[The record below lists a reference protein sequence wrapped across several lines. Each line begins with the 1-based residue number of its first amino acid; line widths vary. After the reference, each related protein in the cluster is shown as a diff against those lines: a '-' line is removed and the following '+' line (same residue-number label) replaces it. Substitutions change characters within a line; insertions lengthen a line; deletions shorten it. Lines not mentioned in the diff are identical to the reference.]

1 MKFLF
6 GCLLT
11 AFLAAIC
18 DNLFA
23 QIIPSAIQGKVL
35 TENRAPIEAATI
47 TLLKLRD
54 SSTVNSVIADKNG
67 LFRFTDI
74 KPGGYLL
81 SVTKIGYTR
90 SYTNPFTIAVGQT
103 LIMGEIILVTS
114 ANQLNEVS
122 IIGNKPAEDVKA
134 GKVTLNVQNNVIAAG
149 NSAYDILRQS
159 PGVRIDNNDNISLVG
174 RQSALITIDGKPT
187 NLWGEDLAGVLKGM
201 QSNTIDRIEL
211 ITAGSAKYDASSGG
225 IINIVL
231 KKGENKGANG
241 TFTASAGY
249 GKYGKGGTGI
259 TFNDRTK
266 KLNIFGTYNFL
277 YNKTFHDFTTD
288 RNINFNS
295 ILSDYHVDY
304 NSNQKNYS
312 NNFSLGTDYFISPS
326 QTIGFLISG
335 YTRDDNFSKN
345 NTLKISNQSVLDSII
360 TANSNLDRDVT
371 SINYNLNYNGKLDK
385 SGKTLAADFD
395 YTTYNRSSSEYIT
408 NSFYNASWN
417 PYQSALLQRNLSPS
431 NIRIWL
437 SKVDFTDPISK
448 TSRLEAGFKYSNVT
462 SNNDLV
468 FGPKGPNGQYLNDP
482 MFTNHFVYTENINS
496 AYVNYVGKFKTLDIA
511 AGLRAEQTNAR
522 GNSLTSGSMVNNNYL
537 DIFPQMQ
544 LTYHSD
550 DKNDFSLSYNRG
562 IKRPLYTD
570 INPFLYYVDRYDY
583 RIGNPNLK
591 PEYSNS
597 VELSYNYNKSFL
609 FSLYGTVINSAY
621 FANFYEQ
628 NDTTKVNIT
637 TQKNFGK
644 IYNFGIKVY
653 TPVTFTNWWNATF
666 DLDAS
671 YLRFVAYP
679 VNGNLNKGTQAIV
692 FNTTQ
697 YFNISKTII
706 AELSGE
712 YVSPNLDF
720 ITQYKAN
727 YAVNAGIGKQLFNTR
742 GSIKISATDIFNT
755 ERERSVTNYQN
766 LDLNTII
773 KRESQVVRLTFTY
786 RFGKISIKNITAH
799 HTGNEDEQKRTGSNG
814 EN

>member
-90 SYTNPFTIAVGQT
+90 SYTNPFTIAIGQT

-266 KLNIFGTYNFL
+266 KLNIFGTYNFS

-335 YTRDDNFSKN
+335 YTRDDSFSKN

-417 PYQSALLQRNLSPS
+417 PYQSPLLQRNLSPS

-448 TSRLEAGFKYSNVT
+448 TSRLEAGVKYSNVT
-462 SNNDLV
+462 SNNDLI
-468 FGPKGPNGQYLNDP
+468 FGPKVASGQYLDDP
-482 MFTNHFVYTENINS
+482 MFTNQFVYTENINS
-496 AYVNYVGKFKTLDIA
+496 AYVNYVGKFKKLDVA
-511 AGLRAEQTNAR
+511 AGLRAEQTNAK
-522 GNSLTSGSMVNNNYL
+522 GNSLTSGSIVNNNYL

-597 VELSYNYNKSFL
+597 VELSYNYNRSFL

-653 TPVTFTNWWNATF
+653 APVTFTNWWNATF